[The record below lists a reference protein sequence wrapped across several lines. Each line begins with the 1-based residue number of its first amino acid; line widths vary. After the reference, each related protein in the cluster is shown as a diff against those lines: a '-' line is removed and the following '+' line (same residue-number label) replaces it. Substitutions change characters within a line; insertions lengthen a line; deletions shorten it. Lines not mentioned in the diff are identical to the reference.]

1 MVFECIKI
9 DELKLDEL
17 RNKILFP
24 IRKTMTSRKYIGQIL
39 AKQLRTMWS
48 TSQASSS
55 SKFRQQQLS

>member
-1 MVFECIKI
+1 MVFERIKI

-17 RNKILFP
+17 RNKILFHKK
-24 IRKTMTSRKYIGQIL
+24 RTMMSRKYIEQIL
-39 AKQLRTMWS
+39 SKQLRTMWS